1 MNAFFKAQFSYCPLV
16 WMYHSR
22 LINNNIK
29 RLHGR
34 CLRISYNDKTLPFA
48 DLLDKDGSVTIHTKN
63 LQVIVTEMF

>member
-1 MNAFFKAQFSYCPLV
+1 
-16 WMYHSR
+16 MYHSR
-22 LINNNIK
+22 LINNNIN